1 MTQQEHP
8 EIHDTLAA
16 LAGSDTQREAA
27 RHVQDAFTRL
37 FRLSV
42 EGDATALQQGITR
55 IEAILQNWVDGDDG
69 EDARS
74 LRLALLL
81 AGLDQWGL
89 AWSRAFGLTAIPALT
104 DLLGRLRNDLDVAR
118 EARCQARFAAIEA
131 AETNAIDFK
140 IELRRGIH
148 LALWHA
154 MIASEERDQAFRLVR
169 ELGSAMLALEQAM
182 PQFGWR
188 LLADALAHM
197 QIRCVS
203 EDVAR
208 LPQAAEMTQ
217 ALLEALSR
225 ELPGA
230 RMREIET
237 LAAQAVAG
245 WRQARRAA
253 H

>member
-1 MTQQEHP
+1 MTQQAD
-8 EIHDTLAA
+8 IRDALAA
-16 LAGSDTQREAA
+16 LAGGETQREAA
-27 RHVQDAFTRL
+27 HHAQDAFARL

-42 EGDATALQQGITR
+42 
-55 IEAILQNWVDGDDG
+55 DGDDAALPRGLARIEEILRTWADAGNG

-81 AGLDQWGL
+81 SGLDQWGL
-89 AWSRAFGLTAIPALT
+89 AYSQAFGLAALPALT
-104 DLLGRLRNDLDVAR
+104 DLLGRLRNGLDVAE

-131 AETNAIDFK
+131 AEANAIDFK

-154 MIASEERDQAFRLVR
+154 MIAAEDRAQAVRLAR
-169 ELGSAMLALEQAM
+169 ELGSMMLALERDM

-203 EDVAR
+203 EEVAK
-208 LPQAAEMTQ
+208 LPLAAEMTQ
-217 ALLEALSR
+217 ALLAALSQA
-225 ELPGA
+225 LPA
-230 RMREIET
+230 ERMRSIEA
-237 LAAQAVAG
+237 LAAQALAG
-245 WRQARRAA
+245 WRETRRTS